1 MNKTISLSDE
11 YSIKLDEVY
20 NAFFKEDYTKGQFLT
35 TLVEDGLDEII
46 DHALY
51 SEAFRIIS
59 ENPKYSPRD
68 YFYLVSYCGMIG
80 HLYENGT
87 LVQVGEEDKILD
99 NHLPDLDV
107 ILTELLGNNIT
118 EEE

>member
-68 YFYLVSYCGMIG
+68 YFYLVAYSGMLW

-87 LVQVGEEDKILD
+87 LVQVGDEYINKD
-99 NHLPDLDV
+99 NPHPDLDA